1 MVHIQDNIFI
11 TVDADPMDSEVE
23 ATEMFAV
30 YRGGVNPDTCAT
42 PVPCCVSGRDS
53 THTPPPP
60 FHLPFLISADSAL
73 TLLCSTFPP
82 VFERAHLRLDGVI
95 YEQMNAFAADDTAG
109 TVAARMKVV
118 VHDDL
123 TANAEA
129 VATTND
135 VSVNVGSDDTIYLSS
150 PFEGLRLWW
159 VAGAKRPRVPGMNHF
174 PSNHP
179 PCISTLF
186 CADERLYSVSIRVNG
201 NDTVPEFIGLEGEWF
216 AAPGATVPA
225 PGAAGKVCSG

>member
-1 MVHIQDNIFI
+1 M
-11 TVDADPMDSEVE
+11 
-23 ATEMFAV
+23 
-30 YRGGVNPDTCAT
+30 
-42 PVPCCVSGRDS
+42 
-53 THTPPPP
+53 
-60 FHLPFLISADSAL
+60 ISADSAL

-95 YEQMNAFAADDTAG
+95 YEQMNAFAANDTAG

-129 VATTND
+129 VATTSD

-159 VAGAKRPRVPGMNHF
+159 VAGANRPRVPGMNHF
-174 PSNHP
+174 TSTHTPMYFYFVLLRRAPLLGLDSRKRQRNRAGVHWARGRVVCRAGRHSPSP
-179 PCISTLF
+179 RCRWEGVF
-186 CADERLYSVSIRVNG
+186 RVR
-201 NDTVPEFIGLEGEWF
+201 
-216 AAPGATVPA
+216 
-225 PGAAGKVCSG
+225 VCVWGGGVRVCVWGGG